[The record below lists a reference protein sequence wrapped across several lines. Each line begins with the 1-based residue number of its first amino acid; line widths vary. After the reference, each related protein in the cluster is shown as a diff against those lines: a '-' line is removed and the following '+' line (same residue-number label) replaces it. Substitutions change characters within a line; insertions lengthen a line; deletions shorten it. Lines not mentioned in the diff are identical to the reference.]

1 VGGYLKDDLTKFG
14 NNNIDF
20 FANFL
25 FTQIFRASV
34 PENVCRLISHKD
46 QTRLTMDEAY
56 QILYTE
62 DCVEMDKR
70 TSIKSTLIHAV
81 SEEQNSVTQDPEV
94 AAFRLQQ
101 RQQKPH
107 NNQQN
112 FNNCGN
118 RSRGHDFSRGNFNNR
133 PSNQNQGGSNASR
146 NGKFCVYCKIM
157 NHAQQECRKKN

>member
-1 VGGYLKDDLTKFG
+1 VDGYLKDDLTKFG
-14 NNNIDF
+14 NNNINF

-25 FTQIFRASV
+25 FMQIFRASA

-62 DCVEMDKR
+62 DCLEMDKR
-70 TSIKSTLIHAV
+70 TSIKSTWIHAV

-101 RQQKPH
+101 RQEKPR

-118 RSRGHDFSRGNFNNR
+118 
-133 PSNQNQGGSNASR
+133 
-146 NGKFCVYCKIM
+146 
-157 NHAQQECRKKN
+157 